1 MPVRTSLFVPK
12 YKAKPRGRAVVTEL
26 NITPEEFHYLTC
38 QENLQAWAHLPLLAR
53 CIMFHRKFPER
64 WINRQ
69 TLSLIMRKAG
79 CKEKVVVVRKMPQR
93 RTQRQEEFEE
103 KVLALDDFV
112 KKI

>member
-1 MPVRTSLFVPK
+1 
-12 YKAKPRGRAVVTEL
+12 
-26 NITPEEFHYLTC
+26 
-38 QENLQAWAHLPLLAR
+38 
-53 CIMFHRKFPER
+53 
-64 WINRQ
+64 
-69 TLSLIMRKAG
+69 MRKAG